1 MSSAPDGPTVRESG
15 RGSDYDGPPTNF
27 PPPPGWR
34 VESVA
39 LTSEPRRMPRQD
51 HGAIDAAEQRARLVT
66 HWSALLAVFL
76 MFTVVVIG
84 IVRH

>member
-1 MSSAPDGPTVRESG
+1 
-15 RGSDYDGPPTNF
+15 
-27 PPPPGWR
+27 
-34 VESVA
+34 
-39 LTSEPRRMPRQD
+39 MPRQD
-51 HGAIDAAEQRARLVT
+51 HSAIDAAEQRARLVT

>member
-1 MSSAPDGPTVRESG
+1 MSSAPEGPAVSRND
-15 RGSDYDGPPTNF
+15 RRSDYDGPPTNV
-27 PPPPGWR
+27 PPSPGWR